1 VRTLLGIL
9 VGLLL
14 LVLVAAVV
22 AGPEIARFLP
32 SFKTEETG
40 TEVRSEPA
48 AIGTLVETVS
58 APGEIVPN
66 LKVEISAEVSAR
78 IMELPFREGDRVKK
92 GDVVVR
98 LDDRDFN
105 AALESSKARRDA
117 ERFRLEAERSRIA
130 GPESALANARTTLE
144 RQRKL
149 FETGDVP
156 RQTLDDAEARVRDLE
171 ASVAATRHAISVIE
185 SSLAAAEADIRQ
197 AEEALGRTV
206 IASPMDGML
215 TQLNAEVGELV
226 VVGTMNNAG
235 TVILTVG
242 DLSKVKLNAEMN
254 EADIARVE
262 RDQKAEIR
270 INAYKD
276 EVFPGRVRQV
286 ALQRTQQ
293 LDGTGFFK
301 VEVDVLPPEDGS
313 TRQILSGLAANVD
326 IEIEAHEGLK
336 VPSQAILDA
345 PVDELPEAI
354 RTGSPLVDRTR
365 RTATVVYRIKDGKA
379 VVTPVRTGPSSLS
392 ETLVIAGLEPGDE
405 VVTGPYKVLEKLK
418 DGEKVR
424 KETAKSG
431 SGGEAA
437 PAGEGEAEVSVT
449 IG

>member
-1 VRTLLGIL
+1 
-9 VGLLL
+9 
-14 LVLVAAVV
+14 
-22 AGPEIARFLP
+22 
-32 SFKTEETG
+32 
-40 TEVRSEPA
+40 
-48 AIGTLVETVS
+48 
-58 APGEIVPN
+58 
-66 LKVEISAEVSAR
+66 
-78 IMELPFREGDRVKK
+78 
-92 GDVVVR
+92 
-98 LDDRDFN
+98 
-105 AALESSKARRDA
+105 
-117 ERFRLEAERSRIA
+117 
-130 GPESALANARTTLE
+130 
-144 RQRKL
+144 
-149 FETGDVP
+149 
-156 RQTLDDAEARVRDLE
+156 
-171 ASVAATRHAISVIE
+171 
-185 SSLAAAEADIRQ
+185 
-197 AEEALGRTV
+197 
-206 IASPMDGML
+206 
-215 TQLNAEVGELV
+215 LNAEVGELV

>member
-1 VRTLLGIL
+1 MRTLFGIL
-9 VGLLL
+9 VGLLV
-14 LVLVAAVV
+14 LVLVAAVI
-22 AGPEIARFLP
+22 AGPDLAKAVP
-32 SFKTEETG
+32 SFRAEETG

-78 IMELPFREGDRVKK
+78 IMELPFREGDRVRK

-98 LDDRDFN
+98 LDDRDFR
-105 AALESSKARRDA
+105 AALESSRARRDA
-117 ERFRLEAERSRIA
+117 ERFRLESERARIA
-130 GPESALANARTTLE
+130 GPESALANARTNLD

-156 RQTLDDAEARVRDLE
+156 RQALDDAEVRVRDLE

-185 SSLAAAEADIRQ
+185 SSLAAAEADIAR

-262 RDQKAEIR
+262 RDQRAKIR
-270 INAYKD
+270 INAYRD

-345 PVDELPEAI
+345 PVDELPESI
-354 RTGSPLVDRTR
+354 RSGSPLVDRTR

-392 ETLVIAGLEPGDE
+392 ETLVVAGLEPGDE
-405 VVTGPYKVLEKLK
+405 VITGPYKALEKLK
-418 DGEKVR
+418 DGERVR
-424 KETAKSG
+424 KESPKTGDDPAAG
-431 SGGEAA
+431 DPGEAA
-437 PAGEGEAEVSVT
+437 APAK